1 MEGAADSESWGRAGV
16 EGRQTA
22 DNNQYG
28 NRWEWQRRAAA
39 GDESIDAHNN
49 HWSHDVHPPNH
60 HLRERKVSNTFNATL
75 LHHAHPSLLL
85 LHLTPPTVTN
95 APQRDRSIIDVPSI
109 DDDDVGSG
117 KIAPPP
123 QLLSSSH
130 AHGMMPWIASL

>member
-60 HLRERKVSNTFNATL
+60 HLRERKVETL
-75 LHHAHPSLLL
+75 LMLHYYIMHILLYYFYTSLHLLL
-85 LHLTPPTVTN
+85 PTRPRGTG
-95 APQRDRSIIDVPSI
+95 PSSMSRPSTMTT
-109 DDDDVGSG
+109 SG
-117 KIAPPP
+117 QAKSHRHR
-123 QLLSSSH
+123 SSSPP
-130 AHGMMPWIASL
+130 ATRTV